1 MAKHIL
7 FTLNPWIEQDGR
19 GPYYCPDCAAVEGFL
34 SYSPH
39 IRDKIEIV
47 HVDFPRPRNQ
57 VADLLGEENQ
67 SCPVLVL
74 AGDAGAVPGSK
85 TSAVTGRKFIND
97 ALAICNFLAAAY
109 NGIKPH
115 P

>member
-7 FTLNPWIEQDGR
+7 FTLSPWTEADGR

-34 SYSPH
+34 YYSPH
-39 IRDKIEIV
+39 IRDQIEII
-47 HVDFPRPRNQ
+47 HVNFPRPRNQ

-74 AGDAGAVPGSK
+74 AEDAGAVPGAK
-85 TSAVTGRKFIND
+85 TSVATGRKFIND
-97 ALAICNFLAAAY
+97 ALAICNFLAEAY